1 MLAAAVWLPRP
12 QLQRA
17 ATGGL
22 SRPAQCPSLAARAQP
37 VLPQWQPPMR
47 AAGLD
52 GCSSELGVLKRSR
65 ATTTNARMA
74 PRALLLELAELV
86 KLVSRE

>member
-1 MLAAAVWLPRP
+1 MLAAATLLQWP
-12 QLQRA
+12 QLQKA
-17 ATGGL
+17 AAGGL
-22 SRPAQCPSLAARAQP
+22 SRPALCACHSVLAQP
-37 VLPQWQPPMR
+37 TSSLLPTC

-86 KLVSRE
+86 KLVSRVI

>member
-1 MLAAAVWLPRP
+1 
-12 QLQRA
+12 
-17 ATGGL
+17 
-22 SRPAQCPSLAARAQP
+22 
-37 VLPQWQPPMR
+37 MR